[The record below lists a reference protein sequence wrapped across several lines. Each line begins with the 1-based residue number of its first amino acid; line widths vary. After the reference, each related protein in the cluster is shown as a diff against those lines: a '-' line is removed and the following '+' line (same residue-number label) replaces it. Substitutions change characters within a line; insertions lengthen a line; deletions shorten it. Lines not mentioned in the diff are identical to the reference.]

1 LKVNMFENLSNRL
14 QAVFSSLKKTGS
26 IDETALE
33 TAMRDIRR
41 ALLEADVSLDVAKK
55 FISEVKQKAIGQE
68 IIRSISPGQM
78 IIKLVNDELI
88 NILGSDTAVINIDGK
103 KPASIMLVG
112 LQGSGK
118 TTSIAKLANFIKI
131 KFNKN
136 ILLVSLDVNRP
147 AAFEQLQTLA
157 NNIDIEVLPKVENQ
171 TPQNIA
177 KRAIAAAEINNIEV
191 ILFDTAGRTSIDENL
206 MEELKDLENIINP
219 IETLL
224 TLDSMTGQDTIN
236 VAKNFSKKINLTGS
250 ILTRIDGDA
259 RGGAAL
265 SLRMTTGCP
274 IKFIGNGEKID
285 DLEIFHPDRIANR
298 ILDMGDVV
306 TLVEKA
312 AENIDQLE
320 AEKMAERLQQGEF
333 DLNDLLSQ
341 INQMKKM
348 GGISSML
355 KFIPGMKSLGDKAN
369 NVSDDAIKKQE
380 AIILS
385 MTKLERRKPKM
396 INSSRKKRIAQGAGT
411 VVSEVNRILKQHR
424 KMADMMKKIS
434 KKGMSGLQ
442 DLGLPQDFNNQIPP
456 EFLK

>member
-1 LKVNMFENLSNRL
+1 MFENLSNRL
-14 QAVFSSLKKTGS
+14 QDVFSSLKKTGS
-26 IDETALE
+26 IDETALDL
-33 TAMRDIRR
+33 AMRDIRR
-41 ALLEADVSLDVAKK
+41 ALLEADVSLEVVKK
-55 FISEVKQKAIGQE
+55 FILEVKQKALGQE
-68 IIRSISPGQM
+68 IIQSISPSQM

-88 NILGSDTAVINIDGK
+88 NILGNDTATINIEGK
-103 KPASIMLVG
+103 KPASLMLVG

-118 TTSIAKLANFIKI
+118 TTSIAKLAKFIKS
-131 KFNKN
+131 KYNKN

-147 AAFEQLQTLA
+147 AAFEQLQKLA
-157 NNIDIEVLPKVENQ
+157 HDIDIEILPKVENQ
-171 TPQNIA
+171 SPENIA
-177 KRAIAAAEINNIEV
+177 KRAIAAAEINDIDL
-191 ILFDTAGRTSIDENL
+191 ILFDTAGRTSIDDNL
-206 MEELKDLENIINP
+206 MQELKELESIVEP

-224 TLDSMTGQDTIN
+224 ILDSMTGQDAIN
-236 VAKNFSKKINLTGS
+236 VAKNFSDKIKLTGS
-250 ILTRIDGDA
+250 ILTRVDGDA

-265 SLRMTTGCP
+265 SLKMTTGCP

-285 DLEIFHPDRIANR
+285 DIEIFHPDRIANR

-312 AENIDQLE
+312 AENIDHLE

-355 KFIPGMKSLGDKAN
+355 KFIPGMKNLGDKAN
-369 NVSDDAIKKQE
+369 TVSDDAIKKQE

-396 INSSRKKRIAQGAGT
+396 INSSRKQRIAKGSGT

-424 KMADMMKKIS
+424 KMADMMKRVS

-456 EFLK
+456 EFLKK

>member
-1 LKVNMFENLSNRL
+1 MFENLSNRL

-385 MTKLERRKPKM
+385 MTKFERRKPKT

>member
-1 LKVNMFENLSNRL
+1 MMFENLSNRL
-14 QAVFSSLKKTGS
+14 QDVFSSLKKTGS
-26 IDETALE
+26 IDETALDS
-33 TAMRDIRR
+33 AMRDIRR
-41 ALLEADVSLDVAKK
+41 ALLEADVSLEVVKK
-55 FISEVKQKAIGQE
+55 FISEVKQKALGQE
-68 IIRSISPGQM
+68 IIQSISPSQM

-88 NILGSDTAVINIDGK
+88 NILGNDTATINIEGK
-103 KPASIMLVG
+103 KPASLMLVG

-118 TTSIAKLANFIKI
+118 TTSIAKLAKFIKS
-131 KFNKN
+131 KYNKN

-147 AAFEQLQTLA
+147 AAFEQLQKLA
-157 NNIDIEVLPKVENQ
+157 YEIDIEILPKVENQ
-171 TPQNIA
+171 SPDNIA
-177 KRAIAAAEINNIEV
+177 KRAIAAAEINDIDL
-191 ILFDTAGRTSIDENL
+191 ILFDTAGRTSIDDNL
-206 MEELKDLENIINP
+206 MQELKELESILEP

-224 TLDSMTGQDTIN
+224 ILDSMTGQDAIN
-236 VAKNFSKKINLTGS
+236 VAKNFSDKIKLTGS
-250 ILTRIDGDA
+250 ILTRVDGDA

-265 SLRMTTGCP
+265 SLKMTTGCP

-285 DLEIFHPDRIANR
+285 DIEIFHPDRIANR

-312 AENIDQLE
+312 AENIDHQE

-355 KFIPGMKSLGDKAN
+355 KFIPGMKNLGDKAN
-369 NVSDDAIKKQE
+369 TVSDDAIKKQE

-396 INSSRKKRIAQGAGT
+396 INSSRKQRIAKGSGT

-424 KMADMMKKIS
+424 KMADMMKRVS

-456 EFLK
+456 EFLKK

>member
-1 LKVNMFENLSNRL
+1 MFENLSNRL
-14 QAVFSSLKKTGS
+14 QAVFSGLKKTGS
-26 IDETALE
+26 IDEVALDA
-33 TAMRDIRR
+33 AMRDIRR
-41 ALLEADVSLDVAKK
+41 ALLEADVSLDIVKK
-55 FISEVKQKAIGQE
+55 FIVEVKQKAIGQE
-68 IIRSISPGQM
+68 IIQSISPSQM
-78 IIKLVNDELI
+78 IIKLVNDELV
-88 NILGSDTAVINIDGK
+88 NILGNDTATINIDGE
-103 KPASIMLVG
+103 KPSSLMLVG

-147 AAFEQLQTLA
+147 AAFEQLQILA
-157 NNIDIEVLPKVENQ
+157 NNINVEILPKVENQ
-171 TPQNIA
+171 TSKNIA
-177 KRAIAAAEINNIEV
+177 KRAIAVAEINNIDL
-191 ILFDTAGRTSIDENL
+191 ILFDTAGRTSIDDNL
-206 MEELKDLENIINP
+206 MQELKDIEKIVNP

-224 TLDSMTGQDTIN
+224 TLDSMTGQDAIN
-236 VAKNFSKKINLTGS
+236 VAKNFSEKIDITGS
-250 ILTRIDGDA
+250 ILTRVDGDA

-265 SLRMTTGCP
+265 SLKMSTGCP

-285 DLEIFHPDRIANR
+285 DIEIFHPDRIANR
-298 ILDMGDVV
+298 ILDMGDVI

-312 AENIDQLE
+312 AENIDQLD
-320 AEKMAERLQQGEF
+320 AEKMAARLQQGEF

-355 KFIPGMKSLGDKAN
+355 KFIPGMKKLGDKAN
-369 NVSDDAIKKQE
+369 DASDDAVKKQE

-396 INSSRKKRIAQGAGT
+396 INSSRKQRIAKGSGT

-456 EFLK
+456 EFLKK

>member
-1 LKVNMFENLSNRL
+1 MFENLSNRL
-14 QAVFSSLKKTGS
+14 QDVFSSLKKTGS
-26 IDETALE
+26 IDESALDS
-33 TAMRDIRR
+33 AMRDIRR
-41 ALLEADVSLDVAKK
+41 ALLEADVSLEVVKK
-55 FISEVKQKAIGQE
+55 FISEVKQKALGQE
-68 IIRSISPGQM
+68 IIQSISPSQM

-88 NILGSDTAVINIDGK
+88 NILGNDTATINIEGK
-103 KPASIMLVG
+103 KPASLMLVG

-118 TTSIAKLANFIKI
+118 TTSIAKLAKFIKS
-131 KFNKN
+131 KYNKN

-147 AAFEQLQTLA
+147 AAFEQLQKLA
-157 NNIDIEVLPKVENQ
+157 IDIDIEILPKVENQ
-171 TPQNIA
+171 SPENIA
-177 KRAIAAAEINNIEV
+177 KRAIAAAEINDIDL
-191 ILFDTAGRTSIDENL
+191 ILFDTAGRTSIDDNL
-206 MEELKDLENIINP
+206 MQELKELESILEP

-224 TLDSMTGQDTIN
+224 ILDSMTGQDAIN
-236 VAKNFSKKINLTGS
+236 VAKNFSDKIKLTGS
-250 ILTRIDGDA
+250 ILTRVDGDA

-265 SLRMTTGCP
+265 SLKMTTGCP

-285 DLEIFHPDRIANR
+285 DIEIFHPDRIANR

-312 AENIDQLE
+312 AENIDHQE

-355 KFIPGMKSLGDKAN
+355 KFIPGMKNLGDKAN
-369 NVSDDAIKKQE
+369 TVSDDAIKKQE

-396 INSSRKKRIAQGAGT
+396 INSSRKQRIAKGSGT

-424 KMADMMKKIS
+424 KMADMMKRVS

-456 EFLK
+456 EFLKK

>member
-1 LKVNMFENLSNRL
+1 MFENLSNRL
-14 QAVFSSLKKTGS
+14 QDVFSSLKKTGS
-26 IDETALE
+26 IDETALDL
-33 TAMRDIRR
+33 AMRDIRR
-41 ALLEADVSLDVAKK
+41 ALLEADVSLEVVKK
-55 FISEVKQKAIGQE
+55 FISEVKQKALGQE
-68 IIRSISPGQM
+68 IIQSISPSQM

-88 NILGSDTAVINIDGK
+88 NILGNDTATINIEGK
-103 KPASIMLVG
+103 KPASLMLVG

-118 TTSIAKLANFIKI
+118 TTSIAKLAKFIKS
-131 KFNKN
+131 KYNKN

-147 AAFEQLQTLA
+147 AAFEQLQKLA
-157 NNIDIEVLPKVENQ
+157 HDIDIEILPKVENQ
-171 TPQNIA
+171 SPENIA
-177 KRAIAAAEINNIEV
+177 KRAIAAAEINDIDL
-191 ILFDTAGRTSIDENL
+191 ILFDTAGRNSIDDNL
-206 MEELKDLENIINP
+206 MQELKELESILEP

-224 TLDSMTGQDTIN
+224 ILDSMTGQDAIN
-236 VAKNFSKKINLTGS
+236 VAKNFSDKIKLTGS
-250 ILTRIDGDA
+250 ILTRVDGDA

-265 SLRMTTGCP
+265 SLKMTTGCP

-285 DLEIFHPDRIANR
+285 DIEIFHPDRIANR

-312 AENIDQLE
+312 AENIDHQE

-355 KFIPGMKSLGDKAN
+355 KFIPGMKNLGDKAN
-369 NVSDDAIKKQE
+369 TVSDDAIKKQE

-396 INSSRKKRIAQGAGT
+396 INSSRKQRIAKGSGT

-424 KMADMMKKIS
+424 KMADMMKRVS

-456 EFLK
+456 EFLKK

>member
-1 LKVNMFENLSNRL
+1 
-14 QAVFSSLKKTGS
+14 
-26 IDETALE
+26 
-33 TAMRDIRR
+33 
-41 ALLEADVSLDVAKK
+41 
-55 FISEVKQKAIGQE
+55 
-68 IIRSISPGQM
+68 
-78 IIKLVNDELI
+78 
-88 NILGSDTAVINIDGK
+88 
-103 KPASIMLVG
+103 MLVG

-177 KRAIAAAEINNIEV
+177 KRAVAAAEINNIEV

>member
-1 LKVNMFENLSNRL
+1 MMFENLSNRL
-14 QAVFSSLKKTGS
+14 QDVFSSLKKTGS
-26 IDETALE
+26 IDETALDS
-33 TAMRDIRR
+33 AMRDIRR
-41 ALLEADVSLDVAKK
+41 ALLEADVSLEVVKK
-55 FISEVKQKAIGQE
+55 FISEVKQKALGQE
-68 IIRSISPGQM
+68 IIQSISPSQM

-88 NILGSDTAVINIDGK
+88 NILGNDTATINIEGK
-103 KPASIMLVG
+103 KPASLMLVG

-118 TTSIAKLANFIKI
+118 TTSIAKLAKFIKS
-131 KFNKN
+131 KYSKN

-147 AAFEQLQTLA
+147 AAFEQLQKLA
-157 NNIDIEVLPKVENQ
+157 YDIDIEILPKVENQ
-171 TPQNIA
+171 SPENIA
-177 KRAIAAAEINNIEV
+177 KRAIAAAEINDIDL
-191 ILFDTAGRTSIDENL
+191 ILFDTAGRTSIDDNL
-206 MEELKDLENIINP
+206 MQELKELESILEP

-224 TLDSMTGQDTIN
+224 ILDSMTGQDAIN
-236 VAKNFSKKINLTGS
+236 VAKNFSDKIKLTGS
-250 ILTRIDGDA
+250 ILTRVDGDA

-265 SLRMTTGCP
+265 SLKMTTGCP

-285 DLEIFHPDRIANR
+285 DIEIFHPDRIANR

-312 AENIDQLE
+312 AENIDHQE

-355 KFIPGMKSLGDKAN
+355 KFIPGMKNLGDKAN
-369 NVSDDAIKKQE
+369 TVSDDAIKKQE

-396 INSSRKKRIAQGAGT
+396 INSSRKQRIAKGSGT

-424 KMADMMKKIS
+424 KMADMMKRVS

-456 EFLK
+456 EFLKK

>member
-1 LKVNMFENLSNRL
+1 MFENLSNRL
-14 QAVFSSLKKTGS
+14 QDVFSSLKKRGS
-26 IDETALE
+26 IDETALDL
-33 TAMRDIRR
+33 AMRDIRR
-41 ALLEADVSLDVAKK
+41 ALLEADVSLEVVKK
-55 FISEVKQKAIGQE
+55 FISEVKQKALGQE
-68 IIRSISPGQM
+68 IIQSISPSQM

-88 NILGSDTAVINIDGK
+88 NILGNDTATINIEGK
-103 KPASIMLVG
+103 KPASLMLVG

-118 TTSIAKLANFIKI
+118 TTSIAKLAKFIKS
-131 KFNKN
+131 KYNKN

-147 AAFEQLQTLA
+147 AAFEQLQKLA
-157 NNIDIEVLPKVENQ
+157 HDIDIEILPKVENQ
-171 TPQNIA
+171 SPENIA
-177 KRAIAAAEINNIEV
+177 KRAIAAAEINDIDL
-191 ILFDTAGRTSIDENL
+191 ILFDTAGRTSIDDNL
-206 MEELKDLENIINP
+206 MQELKELESILEP

-224 TLDSMTGQDTIN
+224 ILDSMTGQDAIN
-236 VAKNFSKKINLTGS
+236 VAKNFSDKIKLTGS
-250 ILTRIDGDA
+250 ILTRVDGDA

-265 SLRMTTGCP
+265 SLKMTTGCP

-285 DLEIFHPDRIANR
+285 DIEIFHPDRIANR

-312 AENIDQLE
+312 AENIDHQE

-355 KFIPGMKSLGDKAN
+355 KFIPGMKNLGDKAN
-369 NVSDDAIKKQE
+369 TVSDDAIKKQE

-396 INSSRKKRIAQGAGT
+396 INSSRKQRIAKGSGT

-424 KMADMMKKIS
+424 KMADMMKRVS

-456 EFLK
+456 EFLKK

>member
-1 LKVNMFENLSNRL
+1 MFENLSNRL
-14 QAVFSSLKKTGS
+14 QDVFSSLKKTGS
-26 IDETALE
+26 IDETALDS
-33 TAMRDIRR
+33 AMRDIRR
-41 ALLEADVSLDVAKK
+41 ALLEADVSLEVVKK
-55 FISEVKQKAIGQE
+55 FISEVKQKALGQE
-68 IIRSISPGQM
+68 IIQSISPSQM

-88 NILGSDTAVINIDGK
+88 NILGNDTATINIEGK
-103 KPASIMLVG
+103 KPASLMLVG

-118 TTSIAKLANFIKI
+118 TTSIAKLAKFIKS
-131 KFNKN
+131 KYSKN

-147 AAFEQLQTLA
+147 AAFEQLQKLA
-157 NNIDIEVLPKVENQ
+157 IDIDIEILPKVENQ
-171 TPQNIA
+171 SPENIA
-177 KRAIAAAEINNIEV
+177 KRAIAAAEINDIDL
-191 ILFDTAGRTSIDENL
+191 ILFDTAGRTSIDDNL
-206 MEELKDLENIINP
+206 MQELKELESIVEP

-224 TLDSMTGQDTIN
+224 ILDSMTGQDAIN
-236 VAKNFSKKINLTGS
+236 VAKNFSDKIKLTGS
-250 ILTRIDGDA
+250 ILTRVDGDA

-265 SLRMTTGCP
+265 SLKMTTGCP

-285 DLEIFHPDRIANR
+285 DIEIFHPDRIANR

-312 AENIDQLE
+312 AENIDHQE

-355 KFIPGMKSLGDKAN
+355 KFIPGMKNLGDKAN
-369 NVSDDAIKKQE
+369 TVSDDAIKKQE

-396 INSSRKKRIAQGAGT
+396 INSSRKQRIAKGSGT

-424 KMADMMKKIS
+424 KMADMMKRVS

-456 EFLK
+456 EFLKK

>member
-1 LKVNMFENLSNRL
+1 MMFENLSNRL
-14 QAVFSSLKKTGS
+14 QDVFSSLKKTGS
-26 IDETALE
+26 IDETALDL
-33 TAMRDIRR
+33 AMRDIRR
-41 ALLEADVSLDVAKK
+41 ALLEADVSLEVVKK
-55 FISEVKQKAIGQE
+55 FISEVKQKALGQE
-68 IIRSISPGQM
+68 IIQSISPSQM

-88 NILGSDTAVINIDGK
+88 NILGNDTATINIEGK
-103 KPASIMLVG
+103 KPASLMLVG

-118 TTSIAKLANFIKI
+118 TKSIAKLAKFIKS
-131 KFNKN
+131 KYNKN

-147 AAFEQLQTLA
+147 AAFEQLQKLA
-157 NNIDIEVLPKVENQ
+157 HDIDIEILPKVENQ
-171 TPQNIA
+171 SPENIA
-177 KRAIAAAEINNIEV
+177 KRAIAAAEINDIDL
-191 ILFDTAGRTSIDENL
+191 ILFDTAGRTSIDDNL
-206 MEELKDLENIINP
+206 MQELKELESIVEP

-224 TLDSMTGQDTIN
+224 ILDSMTGQDAIN
-236 VAKNFSKKINLTGS
+236 VAKNFSDKIKLTGS
-250 ILTRIDGDA
+250 ILTRVDGDA

-265 SLRMTTGCP
+265 SLKMTTGCP

-285 DLEIFHPDRIANR
+285 DIEIFHPDRIANR

-312 AENIDQLE
+312 AENIDHQE
-320 AEKMAERLQQGEF
+320 AERMAERLQQGEF

-355 KFIPGMKSLGDKAN
+355 KFIPGMKNLGDKAN
-369 NVSDDAIKKQE
+369 TVSDDAIKKQE

-396 INSSRKKRIAQGAGT
+396 INSSRKQRIAKGSGT

-424 KMADMMKKIS
+424 KMADMMKRVS

-456 EFLK
+456 EFLKK

>member
-1 LKVNMFENLSNRL
+1 MFENLSNRL
-14 QAVFSSLKKTGS
+14 QDVFSSLKKTGS
-26 IDETALE
+26 IDETALDL
-33 TAMRDIRR
+33 AMRDIRR
-41 ALLEADVSLDVAKK
+41 ALLEADVSLEVVKK
-55 FISEVKQKAIGQE
+55 FISEVKQKALGQE
-68 IIRSISPGQM
+68 IIQSISPSQM

-88 NILGSDTAVINIDGK
+88 NILGNDTATINIEGK
-103 KPASIMLVG
+103 KPASLMLVG

-118 TTSIAKLANFIKI
+118 TTSIAKLAKFIKS
-131 KFNKN
+131 KYNKN

-147 AAFEQLQTLA
+147 AAFEQLQKLA
-157 NNIDIEVLPKVENQ
+157 HDIDIEILPKVENQ
-171 TPQNIA
+171 YPENIA
-177 KRAIAAAEINNIEV
+177 KRAIAAAEINDIDL
-191 ILFDTAGRTSIDENL
+191 ILFDTAGRTSIDDNL
-206 MEELKDLENIINP
+206 MQELKELESIVEP

-224 TLDSMTGQDTIN
+224 ILDSMTGQDAIN
-236 VAKNFSKKINLTGS
+236 VAKNFSDKIKLTGS
-250 ILTRIDGDA
+250 ILTRVDGDA

-265 SLRMTTGCP
+265 SLKMTTGCP

-285 DLEIFHPDRIANR
+285 DIEIFHPDRIANR

-312 AENIDQLE
+312 AENIDHQE

-355 KFIPGMKSLGDKAN
+355 KFIPGMKNLGDKAN
-369 NVSDDAIKKQE
+369 TVSDDAIKKQE

-396 INSSRKKRIAQGAGT
+396 INSSRKQRIAKGSGT

-424 KMADMMKKIS
+424 KMADMMKRVS

-456 EFLK
+456 EFLKK

>member
-1 LKVNMFENLSNRL
+1 MFENLSNRL
-14 QAVFSSLKKTGS
+14 QAVFSGLKKTGS
-26 IDETALE
+26 IDEVALDA
-33 TAMRDIRR
+33 AMRDIRR
-41 ALLEADVSLDVAKK
+41 ALLEADVSLDIVKK
-55 FISEVKQKAIGQE
+55 FIVEVKQKAIGQE
-68 IIRSISPGQM
+68 IIQSISPSQM
-78 IIKLVNDELI
+78 IIKLVNDELV
-88 NILGSDTAVINIDGK
+88 NILGNDTATINIDGE
-103 KPASIMLVG
+103 KPSSLMLVG

-147 AAFEQLQTLA
+147 AAFEQLQILA
-157 NNIDIEVLPKVENQ
+157 NNINVEILPKVENQ
-171 TPQNIA
+171 TSKNIA
-177 KRAIAAAEINNIEV
+177 KRAIAVAEINNIDL
-191 ILFDTAGRTSIDENL
+191 ILFDTAGRTSIDDNL
-206 MEELKDLENIINP
+206 MQELKDIEKIVNP

-224 TLDSMTGQDTIN
+224 TLDSMTGQDAIN
-236 VAKNFSKKINLTGS
+236 VAKNFSEKINITGS
-250 ILTRIDGDA
+250 ILTRVDGDA

-265 SLRMTTGCP
+265 SLKMSTGCP

-285 DLEIFHPDRIANR
+285 DIEIFHPDRIANR
-298 ILDMGDVV
+298 ILDMGDVI

-312 AENIDQLE
+312 AENIDQLD
-320 AEKMAERLQQGEF
+320 AEKMAARLQQGEF

-355 KFIPGMKSLGDKAN
+355 KFIPGMKKLGDKAN
-369 NVSDDAIKKQE
+369 DVSDDVVKKQE

-396 INSSRKKRIAQGAGT
+396 INSSRKQRIAKGSGT

-456 EFLK
+456 EFLKK

>member
-1 LKVNMFENLSNRL
+1 MFENLSNRL

-177 KRAIAAAEINNIEV
+177 KRAIATAEINNIEV

>member
-1 LKVNMFENLSNRL
+1 MFENLSNRL

-206 MEELKDLENIINP
+206 MDELKDLENIINP

>member
-1 LKVNMFENLSNRL
+1 MFENLSNRL
-14 QAVFSSLKKTGS
+14 QDVFSSLKKTGS
-26 IDETALE
+26 IDETALDS
-33 TAMRDIRR
+33 AMRDIRR
-41 ALLEADVSLDVAKK
+41 ALLEADVSLEVVKK
-55 FISEVKQKAIGQE
+55 FILEVKQKALGQE
-68 IIRSISPGQM
+68 IIQSISPSQM

-88 NILGSDTAVINIDGK
+88 NILGNDTATINIEGK
-103 KPASIMLVG
+103 KPASLMLVG

-118 TTSIAKLANFIKI
+118 TTSIAKLAKFIKS
-131 KFNKN
+131 KYNKN

-147 AAFEQLQTLA
+147 AAFEQLQKLA
-157 NNIDIEVLPKVENQ
+157 HDIDIEILPKVENQ
-171 TPQNIA
+171 SPENIA
-177 KRAIAAAEINNIEV
+177 KRAIAAAEINDIDL
-191 ILFDTAGRTSIDENL
+191 ILFDTAGRTSIDDNL
-206 MEELKDLENIINP
+206 MQELKELESILEP

-224 TLDSMTGQDTIN
+224 ILDSMTGQDAIN
-236 VAKNFSKKINLTGS
+236 VAKNFSDKIKLTGS
-250 ILTRIDGDA
+250 ILTRVDGDA

-265 SLRMTTGCP
+265 SLKMTTGCP

-285 DLEIFHPDRIANR
+285 DIEIFHPDRIANR

-312 AENIDQLE
+312 AENIDHQE

-355 KFIPGMKSLGDKAN
+355 KFIPGMKNLGDKAN
-369 NVSDDAIKKQE
+369 TVSDDAIKKQE

-396 INSSRKKRIAQGAGT
+396 INSSRKQRIAKGSGT

-424 KMADMMKKIS
+424 KMADMMKRVS

-456 EFLK
+456 EFLKK

>member
-1 LKVNMFENLSNRL
+1 MFENLSNRL
-14 QAVFSSLKKTGS
+14 QDVFSSLKKTGS
-26 IDETALE
+26 IDETALDL
-33 TAMRDIRR
+33 AMRDIRR
-41 ALLEADVSLDVAKK
+41 ALLEADVSLEVVKK
-55 FISEVKQKAIGQE
+55 FISEVKQKALGQE
-68 IIRSISPGQM
+68 IIQSISPSQM

-88 NILGSDTAVINIDGK
+88 NILGNDTATISIEGK
-103 KPASIMLVG
+103 KPASLMLVG

-118 TTSIAKLANFIKI
+118 TTSIAKLAKFIKS
-131 KFNKN
+131 KYNKN

-147 AAFEQLQTLA
+147 AAFEQLQKLA
-157 NNIDIEVLPKVENQ
+157 HDIDIEILPKVENQ
-171 TPQNIA
+171 SPKNIT
-177 KRAIAAAEINNIEV
+177 KRAIAAAEINDIDL
-191 ILFDTAGRTSIDENL
+191 ILFDTAGRTSIDDNL
-206 MEELKDLENIINP
+206 MQELKELESILEP

-224 TLDSMTGQDTIN
+224 ILDSMTGQDAIN
-236 VAKNFSKKINLTGS
+236 VAKNFSDKIKLTGS
-250 ILTRIDGDA
+250 ILTRVDGDA

-265 SLRMTTGCP
+265 SLKMTTGCP

-285 DLEIFHPDRIANR
+285 DIEIFHPDRIANR
-298 ILDMGDVV
+298 ILDMGDIV

-312 AENIDQLE
+312 AENIDHQE

-355 KFIPGMKSLGDKAN
+355 KFIPGMKNLGDKAN
-369 NVSDDAIKKQE
+369 TVSDDAIKKQE

-396 INSSRKKRIAQGAGT
+396 INSSRKQRIAKGSGT

-424 KMADMMKKIS
+424 KMADMMKRVS

-456 EFLK
+456 EFLKK

>member
-1 LKVNMFENLSNRL
+1 MFENLSNRL
-14 QAVFSSLKKTGS
+14 QDVFSSLKKTGS
-26 IDETALE
+26 IDETALDS
-33 TAMRDIRR
+33 AMRDIRR
-41 ALLEADVSLDVAKK
+41 ALLEADVSLEVVKK
-55 FISEVKQKAIGQE
+55 FISEVKQKALGQE
-68 IIRSISPGQM
+68 IIQSISPSQM

-88 NILGSDTAVINIDGK
+88 NILGNDTATINIEGK
-103 KPASIMLVG
+103 KPASLMLVG

-118 TTSIAKLANFIKI
+118 TTSIAKLAKFIKS
-131 KFNKN
+131 KYNKN

-147 AAFEQLQTLA
+147 AAFEQLQKLA
-157 NNIDIEVLPKVENQ
+157 HDIDIEILPKVENQ
-171 TPQNIA
+171 SPENIA
-177 KRAIAAAEINNIEV
+177 KRAIAAAEINDIDL
-191 ILFDTAGRTSIDENL
+191 ILFDTAGRTSIDDNL
-206 MEELKDLENIINP
+206 MQELKELESILEP

-224 TLDSMTGQDTIN
+224 ILDSMTGQDAIN
-236 VAKNFSKKINLTGS
+236 VAKNFSDKIKLTGS
-250 ILTRIDGDA
+250 ILTRVDGDA

-265 SLRMTTGCP
+265 SLKMTTGCP
-274 IKFIGNGEKID
+274 IKFIGSGEKLD
-285 DLEIFHPDRIANR
+285 DIEIFHPDRIANR

-312 AENIDQLE
+312 AESIDHQE

-355 KFIPGMKSLGDKAN
+355 KFIPGMKNLGDKAN
-369 NVSDDAIKKQE
+369 TVSDDAIKKQE

-396 INSSRKKRIAQGAGT
+396 INSSRKQRIAKGSGT

-424 KMADMMKKIS
+424 KMADMMKRVS

-456 EFLK
+456 EFLKK

>member
-1 LKVNMFENLSNRL
+1 MFENLSNRL
-14 QAVFSSLKKTGS
+14 QDVFSSLKKTGS
-26 IDETALE
+26 IDETALDL
-33 TAMRDIRR
+33 AMRDIRR
-41 ALLEADVSLDVAKK
+41 ALLEADVSLEVVKK
-55 FISEVKQKAIGQE
+55 FISEVKQKALGQE
-68 IIRSISPGQM
+68 IIQSISPSQM

-88 NILGSDTAVINIDGK
+88 NILGNDTATINIEGK
-103 KPASIMLVG
+103 KPASLMLVG

-118 TTSIAKLANFIKI
+118 TTSIAKLAKFIKS
-131 KFNKN
+131 KYNKN
-136 ILLVSLDVNRP
+136 ILLVSLDINRP
-147 AAFEQLQTLA
+147 AAFEQLQKLA
-157 NNIDIEVLPKVENQ
+157 YDIDIEILPKVENQ
-171 TPQNIA
+171 SPENIA
-177 KRAIAAAEINNIEV
+177 KRAIAAAEINDIDL
-191 ILFDTAGRTSIDENL
+191 ILFDTAGRTSIDDNL
-206 MEELKDLENIINP
+206 MQELKELESIVEP

-224 TLDSMTGQDTIN
+224 ILDSMTGQDAIN
-236 VAKNFSKKINLTGS
+236 VAKNFSDKIKLTGS
-250 ILTRIDGDA
+250 ILTRVDGDA

-265 SLRMTTGCP
+265 SLKMTTGCP

-285 DLEIFHPDRIANR
+285 DIEIFHPDRIANR

-312 AENIDQLE
+312 AENIDHQE

-355 KFIPGMKSLGDKAN
+355 KFIPGMKNLGDKAN
-369 NVSDDAIKKQE
+369 TVSDDAIKKQE

-396 INSSRKKRIAQGAGT
+396 INSSRKQRIAKGSGT

-424 KMADMMKKIS
+424 KMADMMKRVS

-456 EFLK
+456 EFLKK

>member
-1 LKVNMFENLSNRL
+1 MFENLSNIL
-14 QAVFSSLKKTGS
+14 QDVFSSLKKTGS
-26 IDETALE
+26 IDETALDS
-33 TAMRDIRR
+33 AMRDIRR
-41 ALLEADVSLDVAKK
+41 ALLEADVSLEVVKK
-55 FISEVKQKAIGQE
+55 FISEVKQKALGQE
-68 IIRSISPGQM
+68 IIQSISPSQM

-88 NILGSDTAVINIDGK
+88 NILGNDTATINIEGK
-103 KPASIMLVG
+103 KPASLMLVG

-118 TTSIAKLANFIKI
+118 TTSIAKLAKFIKS
-131 KFNKN
+131 KYSKN

-147 AAFEQLQTLA
+147 AAFEQLQKLA
-157 NNIDIEVLPKVENQ
+157 HDIDIEILPKVENQ
-171 TPQNIA
+171 SPENIA
-177 KRAIAAAEINNIEV
+177 KRAIAAAEINDIDL
-191 ILFDTAGRTSIDENL
+191 ILFDTAGRTSIDDNL
-206 MEELKDLENIINP
+206 MQELKELESIVEP

-224 TLDSMTGQDTIN
+224 ILDSMTGQDAIN
-236 VAKNFSKKINLTGS
+236 VAKNFSDKIKLTGS
-250 ILTRIDGDA
+250 ILTRVDGDA

-265 SLRMTTGCP
+265 SLKMTTGCP

-285 DLEIFHPDRIANR
+285 DIEIFHPDRIANR

-312 AENIDQLE
+312 AESIDNQE

-355 KFIPGMKSLGDKAN
+355 KFIPGMKNLGDKAN
-369 NVSDDAIKKQE
+369 TVSDDAIKKQE

-396 INSSRKKRIAQGAGT
+396 INSSRKQRIAKGSGT

-424 KMADMMKKIS
+424 KMADMMKRVS

-456 EFLK
+456 EFLKK

>member
-1 LKVNMFENLSNRL
+1 MFENLSNRL
-14 QAVFSSLKKTGS
+14 QAVFNDLKKTGS

-274 IKFIGNGEKID
+274 IKFIGNGEKIG

>member
-1 LKVNMFENLSNRL
+1 MFENLSNRL

-385 MTKLERRKPKM
+385 MTKFERRKPKM

>member
-1 LKVNMFENLSNRL
+1 MFENLSNRL
-14 QAVFSSLKKTGS
+14 QDVFSSLKKTGS
-26 IDETALE
+26 IDETALDL
-33 TAMRDIRR
+33 AMRDIRR
-41 ALLEADVSLDVAKK
+41 ALLEADVSLEVVKK
-55 FISEVKQKAIGQE
+55 FISEVKQKALGQE
-68 IIRSISPGQM
+68 IIQSISPSQM

-88 NILGSDTAVINIDGK
+88 NILGNDTATINIEGK
-103 KPASIMLVG
+103 KPASLMLVG

-118 TTSIAKLANFIKI
+118 TTSIAKLAKFIKS
-131 KFNKN
+131 KYSKN

-147 AAFEQLQTLA
+147 AAFEQLQKLA
-157 NNIDIEVLPKVENQ
+157 HDIDIEILPKVENQ
-171 TPQNIA
+171 SPKNIA
-177 KRAIAAAEINNIEV
+177 KRAIAAAEINDIDL
-191 ILFDTAGRTSIDENL
+191 ILFDTAGRTSIDDNL
-206 MEELKDLENIINP
+206 MQELKELESILEP

-224 TLDSMTGQDTIN
+224 ILDSMTGQDAIN
-236 VAKNFSKKINLTGS
+236 VAKNFSDKIKLTGS
-250 ILTRIDGDA
+250 ILTRVDGDA

-265 SLRMTTGCP
+265 SLKMTTGCP

-285 DLEIFHPDRIANR
+285 DIEIFHPDRIANR

-312 AENIDQLE
+312 AENIDHQE

-355 KFIPGMKSLGDKAN
+355 KFIPGMKNLGDKAN
-369 NVSDDAIKKQE
+369 TVSDDAIKKQE

-396 INSSRKKRIAQGAGT
+396 INSSRKQRIAKGSGT

-424 KMADMMKKIS
+424 KMADMMKRVS

-456 EFLK
+456 EFLKK

>member
-1 LKVNMFENLSNRL
+1 MFENLSNRL
-14 QAVFSSLKKTGS
+14 QDVFSSLKKTGS
-26 IDETALE
+26 IDETALDL
-33 TAMRDIRR
+33 AMRDIRR
-41 ALLEADVSLDVAKK
+41 ALLEADVSLEVVKK
-55 FISEVKQKAIGQE
+55 FISEVKQKALGQE
-68 IIRSISPGQM
+68 IIQSISPSQM

-88 NILGSDTAVINIDGK
+88 NILGNDTATINIEGK
-103 KPASIMLVG
+103 KPASLMLVG

-118 TTSIAKLANFIKI
+118 TTSIAKLAKFIKS
-131 KFNKN
+131 KYNKN

-147 AAFEQLQTLA
+147 AAFEQLQKLA
-157 NNIDIEVLPKVENQ
+157 HDIDIEILPKVENQ
-171 TPQNIA
+171 SPENIA
-177 KRAIAAAEINNIEV
+177 KRAIAAAEINDIDL
-191 ILFDTAGRTSIDENL
+191 ILFDTAGRTSIDDNL
-206 MEELKDLENIINP
+206 MQELKELESIVEP

-224 TLDSMTGQDTIN
+224 ILDSMTGQDAIN
-236 VAKNFSKKINLTGS
+236 VAKNFSDKIKLTGS
-250 ILTRIDGDA
+250 ILTRVDGDA

-265 SLRMTTGCP
+265 SLKMTTGCP

-285 DLEIFHPDRIANR
+285 DIEIFHPDRIANR

-312 AENIDQLE
+312 AESIDHQE

-355 KFIPGMKSLGDKAN
+355 KFIPGMKNLGDKAN
-369 NVSDDAIKKQE
+369 TVSDDAIKKQE

-396 INSSRKKRIAQGAGT
+396 INSSRKQRIAKGSGT

-424 KMADMMKKIS
+424 KMADMMKRVS

-456 EFLK
+456 EFLKK

>member
-1 LKVNMFENLSNRL
+1 MFENLSNRL
-14 QAVFSSLKKTGS
+14 QAVFSGLKKTGS
-26 IDETALE
+26 IDEAALDI
-33 TAMRDIRR
+33 AMRDIRR
-41 ALLEADVSLDVAKK
+41 ALLEADVSLDVVKK

-88 NILGSDTAVINIDGK
+88 NILGSDTADINIDGK

-118 TTSIAKLANFIKI
+118 TTSIAKLANLIKN

-136 ILLVSLDVNRP
+136 VLLVSLDVNRP

-157 NNIDIEVLPKVENQ
+157 NNIDIDLLPKVENQ
-171 TPQNIA
+171 TPLNIA
-177 KRAIAAAEINNIEV
+177 KRAIAAAEINNIDL
-191 ILFDTAGRTSIDENL
+191 ILFDTAGRTSIDKNL
-206 MEELKDLENIINP
+206 MKELKDLESIINP

-236 VAKNFSKKINLTGS
+236 VAKNFSEKINLTGS

-265 SLRMTTGCP
+265 SLKMTTGCP
-274 IKFIGNGEKID
+274 IKFIGNGEKIN

-385 MTKLERRKPKM
+385 MTTYERRKPKM
-396 INSSRKKRIAQGAGT
+396 INSSRKQRIAQGSGT

-456 EFLK
+456 EFLKK

>member
-1 LKVNMFENLSNRL
+1 MFENLSNRL
-14 QAVFSSLKKTGS
+14 QDVFSSLKKTGS
-26 IDETALE
+26 IDEAALDL
-33 TAMRDIRR
+33 AMRDIRR
-41 ALLEADVSLDVAKK
+41 ALLEADVSLEVVKK
-55 FISEVKQKAIGQE
+55 FILEVKQKALGQE
-68 IIRSISPGQM
+68 IIQSISPSQM

-88 NILGSDTAVINIDGK
+88 NILGNDTATINIEGK
-103 KPASIMLVG
+103 KPASLMLVG

-118 TTSIAKLANFIKI
+118 TTSIAKLAKFIKS
-131 KFNKN
+131 KYNKN

-147 AAFEQLQTLA
+147 AAFEQLQKLA
-157 NNIDIEVLPKVENQ
+157 HDIDIEILPKVENQ
-171 TPQNIA
+171 SPENIA
-177 KRAIAAAEINNIEV
+177 KRAIAAAEINDIDL
-191 ILFDTAGRTSIDENL
+191 ILFDTAGRTSIDDNL
-206 MEELKDLENIINP
+206 MQELKELESIVEP

-224 TLDSMTGQDTIN
+224 ILDSMTGQDAIN
-236 VAKNFSKKINLTGS
+236 VAKNFSDKIKLTGS
-250 ILTRIDGDA
+250 ILTRVDGDA

-265 SLRMTTGCP
+265 SLKMTTGCP

-285 DLEIFHPDRIANR
+285 DIEIFHPDRIANR

-312 AENIDQLE
+312 AENIDHQE

-355 KFIPGMKSLGDKAN
+355 KFIPGMKNLGDKAN
-369 NVSDDAIKKQE
+369 TVSDDAIKKQE

-396 INSSRKKRIAQGAGT
+396 INSSRKQRIDKLSRT
-411 VVSEVNRILKQHR
+411 V
-424 KMADMMKKIS
+424 
-434 KKGMSGLQ
+434 
-442 DLGLPQDFNNQIPP
+442 F
-456 EFLK
+456 

>member
-1 LKVNMFENLSNRL
+1 MFENLSNRL
-14 QAVFSSLKKTGS
+14 QDVFSSLKKTGS
-26 IDETALE
+26 IDESALDL
-33 TAMRDIRR
+33 AMRDIRR
-41 ALLEADVSLDVAKK
+41 ALLEADVSLEVVKK
-55 FISEVKQKAIGQE
+55 FISEVKQKALGQE
-68 IIRSISPGQM
+68 IIQSISPSQM

-88 NILGSDTAVINIDGK
+88 NILGNDTATINIEGK
-103 KPASIMLVG
+103 KPASLMLVG

-118 TTSIAKLANFIKI
+118 TTSIAKLAKFIKS
-131 KFNKN
+131 KYNKN

-147 AAFEQLQTLA
+147 AAFEQLQKLA
-157 NNIDIEVLPKVENQ
+157 HDIDIEILPKVENQ
-171 TPQNIA
+171 SPENIA
-177 KRAIAAAEINNIEV
+177 KRAIAAAEINDIDL
-191 ILFDTAGRTSIDENL
+191 ILFDTAGRTSIDDNL
-206 MEELKDLENIINP
+206 MQELKELESIVEP

-224 TLDSMTGQDTIN
+224 ILDSMTGQDAIN
-236 VAKNFSKKINLTGS
+236 VAKNFSDKIKLTGS
-250 ILTRIDGDA
+250 ILTRVDGDA

-265 SLRMTTGCP
+265 SLKMTTGCP

-285 DLEIFHPDRIANR
+285 DIEIFHPDRIANR

-312 AENIDQLE
+312 AENIDHQE

-355 KFIPGMKSLGDKAN
+355 KFIPGMKNLGDKAN
-369 NVSDDAIKKQE
+369 TVSDDAIKKQE

-396 INSSRKKRIAQGAGT
+396 INSSRKQRIAKGSGT

-424 KMADMMKKIS
+424 KMADMMKRVS

-456 EFLK
+456 EFLKK

>member
-1 LKVNMFENLSNRL
+1 MFENLSNRL
-14 QAVFSSLKKTGS
+14 QDVFSSLKKTGS
-26 IDETALE
+26 IDETALDS
-33 TAMRDIRR
+33 AMRDIRR
-41 ALLEADVSLDVAKK
+41 ALLEADVSLEVVKK
-55 FISEVKQKAIGQE
+55 FISEVKQKALGQE
-68 IIRSISPGQM
+68 IIQSISPSQM

-88 NILGSDTAVINIDGK
+88 NILGNDTATINIEGK
-103 KPASIMLVG
+103 KPASLMLVG

-118 TTSIAKLANFIKI
+118 TTSIAKLAKFIKS
-131 KFNKN
+131 KYSKN

-147 AAFEQLQTLA
+147 AAFEQLQKLA
-157 NNIDIEVLPKVENQ
+157 HDIDIEILPKVENQ
-171 TPQNIA
+171 SPENIA
-177 KRAIAAAEINNIEV
+177 KRAIAAAEINDIDL
-191 ILFDTAGRTSIDENL
+191 ILFDTAGRTSIDDNL
-206 MEELKDLENIINP
+206 MQELKELESILEP

-224 TLDSMTGQDTIN
+224 ILDSMTGQDAIN
-236 VAKNFSKKINLTGS
+236 VAKNFSDKIKLTGS
-250 ILTRIDGDA
+250 ILTRVDGDA

-265 SLRMTTGCP
+265 SLKMTTGCP
-274 IKFIGNGEKID
+274 IKFIGNGEKLD
-285 DLEIFHPDRIANR
+285 DIEIFHPDRIANR

-312 AENIDQLE
+312 AENIDHQE

-355 KFIPGMKSLGDKAN
+355 KFIPGMKNLGDKAN
-369 NVSDDAIKKQE
+369 TVSDDAIKKQE

-396 INSSRKKRIAQGAGT
+396 INSSRKQRIAKGSGT
-411 VVSEVNRILKQHR
+411 VVSEVNRVLKQHR
-424 KMADMMKKIS
+424 KMADMMKRVS

-456 EFLK
+456 EFLKK

>member
-1 LKVNMFENLSNRL
+1 MFENLSNRL

-118 TTSIAKLANFIKI
+118 TTSIVKLANFIKI

-177 KRAIAAAEINNIEV
+177 KRAIATAEINNIEV

>member
-1 LKVNMFENLSNRL
+1 MFENLSNRL
-14 QAVFSSLKKTGS
+14 QAVFSGLKKTGS

-68 IIRSISPGQM
+68 IIRSISPSQM

-118 TTSIAKLANFIKI
+118 TTSIVKLANFIKI

-274 IKFIGNGEKID
+274 IKFICNGEKIS

-385 MTKLERRKPKM
+385 MTKFERRKPKM
-396 INSSRKKRIAQGAGT
+396 INSSRKQRIAQGSGT

-442 DLGLPQDFNNQIPP
+442 DLSLPQDFNNQIPP

>member
-1 LKVNMFENLSNRL
+1 MFENLSNRL
-14 QAVFSSLKKTGS
+14 QDVFSSLKKTGS
-26 IDETALE
+26 IDEAALDL
-33 TAMRDIRR
+33 AMRDIRR
-41 ALLEADVSLDVAKK
+41 ALLEADVSLEVVKK
-55 FISEVKQKAIGQE
+55 FILEVKQKALGQE
-68 IIRSISPGQM
+68 IIQSISPSQM

-88 NILGSDTAVINIDGK
+88 NILGNDTATINIEGK
-103 KPASIMLVG
+103 KPASLMLLG

-118 TTSIAKLANFIKI
+118 TTSIAKLAKFIKS
-131 KFNKN
+131 KYNKN

-147 AAFEQLQTLA
+147 AAFEQLQKLA
-157 NNIDIEVLPKVENQ
+157 HDIDIEILPKVENQ
-171 TPQNIA
+171 SPENIA
-177 KRAIAAAEINNIEV
+177 KRAIAAAEINDIDLL
-191 ILFDTAGRTSIDENL
+191 LFDTAGRTSIDDNL
-206 MEELKDLENIINP
+206 MQELKELESILEP

-224 TLDSMTGQDTIN
+224 ILDSMTGQDAIN
-236 VAKNFSKKINLTGS
+236 VAKNFSDKIKLTGS
-250 ILTRIDGDA
+250 ILTRVDGDA

-265 SLRMTTGCP
+265 SLKMTTGCP

-285 DLEIFHPDRIANR
+285 DIEIFHPDRIANR

-312 AENIDQLE
+312 AENIDHQE

-355 KFIPGMKSLGDKAN
+355 KFIPGMKNLGDKAN
-369 NVSDDAIKKQE
+369 TVSDDAIKKQE

-396 INSSRKKRIAQGAGT
+396 INSSRKQRIAKGSGT

-424 KMADMMKKIS
+424 KMADMMKRVS

-456 EFLK
+456 EFLKK

>member
-1 LKVNMFENLSNRL
+1 MFENLSNRL
-14 QAVFSSLKKTGS
+14 QDVFSSLKKTGS
-26 IDETALE
+26 IDETALDS
-33 TAMRDIRR
+33 AMRDIRR
-41 ALLEADVSLDVAKK
+41 ALLEADVSLEVVKK
-55 FISEVKQKAIGQE
+55 FILEVKQKALGQE
-68 IIRSISPGQM
+68 IIQSISPSQM

-88 NILGSDTAVINIDGK
+88 NILGNDTATINIEGK
-103 KPASIMLVG
+103 KPASLMLVG

-118 TTSIAKLANFIKI
+118 TTSIAKLAKFIKS
-131 KFNKN
+131 KYNKN

-147 AAFEQLQTLA
+147 AAFEQLQKLA
-157 NNIDIEVLPKVENQ
+157 YDIGIEILPKVENQ
-171 TPQNIA
+171 SPENIA
-177 KRAIAAAEINNIEV
+177 KRAIAAAEINDIDL
-191 ILFDTAGRTSIDENL
+191 ILFDTAGRTSIDDNL
-206 MEELKDLENIINP
+206 MQELKELESIVEP

-224 TLDSMTGQDTIN
+224 ILDSMTGQDAIN
-236 VAKNFSKKINLTGS
+236 VAKNFSDKIKLTGS
-250 ILTRIDGDA
+250 ILTRVDGDA

-265 SLRMTTGCP
+265 SLKMTTGCP

-285 DLEIFHPDRIANR
+285 DIEIFHPDRIANR

-312 AENIDQLE
+312 AENIDHQE

-355 KFIPGMKSLGDKAN
+355 KFIPGMKNLGDKAN
-369 NVSDDAIKKQE
+369 TVSDDAIKKQE

-396 INSSRKKRIAQGAGT
+396 INSSRKQRIAKGSGT

-424 KMADMMKKIS
+424 KMADMMKRVS

-456 EFLK
+456 EFLKK

>member
-1 LKVNMFENLSNRL
+1 MFENLSNRL
-14 QAVFSSLKKTGS
+14 QRVFSSLKKTGS
-26 IDETALE
+26 IDETALDL
-33 TAMRDIRR
+33 AMRDIRR
-41 ALLEADVSLDVAKK
+41 ALLEADVSLEVVKK
-55 FISEVKQKAIGQE
+55 FISEVKQKALGQE
-68 IIRSISPGQM
+68 IIQSISPSQM

-88 NILGSDTAVINIDGK
+88 NILGNDTATINIEGK
-103 KPASIMLVG
+103 KPASLMLVG

-118 TTSIAKLANFIKI
+118 TTSIAKLAKFIKS
-131 KFNKN
+131 KYNKN

-147 AAFEQLQTLA
+147 AAFEQLQKLA
-157 NNIDIEVLPKVENQ
+157 YDIGIEILPKVENQ
-171 TPQNIA
+171 SPENIA
-177 KRAIAAAEINNIEV
+177 KRAITAAEINDIDL
-191 ILFDTAGRTSIDENL
+191 ILFDTAGRTSIDDNL
-206 MEELKDLENIINP
+206 MQELKELESILEP

-224 TLDSMTGQDTIN
+224 ILDSMTGQDAIN
-236 VAKNFSKKINLTGS
+236 VAKNFSDKIKLTGS
-250 ILTRIDGDA
+250 ILTRVDGDA

-265 SLRMTTGCP
+265 SLKMTTGCP

-285 DLEIFHPDRIANR
+285 DIEIFHPDRIANR

-312 AENIDQLE
+312 AENIDHQE

-355 KFIPGMKSLGDKAN
+355 KFIPGMKNLGDKAN
-369 NVSDDAIKKQE
+369 TVSDDAIKKQE

-396 INSSRKKRIAQGAGT
+396 INSSRKQRIAKGSGT

-424 KMADMMKKIS
+424 KMADMMKRVS

-456 EFLK
+456 EFLKK